1 MVEIHKKT
9 ISEVLTLVGEASSKK
24 AKIDVLQ
31 QYSSDVLKNVLKGS
45 FDDGIVWNLPEGN
58 PPYQPSD
65 EHNAPSSLSRQLN
78 QLVYFV
84 KGSQK
89 GNNLTQL
96 RREMMFIRLLEAI
109 PPSEATIVL
118 NMVAKKPPIRGL
130 TKTIVK
136 EAFPGLISK

>member
-1 MVEIHKKT
+1 MVEVHRKRIN
-9 ISEVLTLVGEASSKK
+9 EVLALVGEASTKK
-24 AKIDVLQ
+24 DKITILQ
-31 QYSSDVLKNVLKGS
+31 QHSSDVLKNVLKGT
-45 FDDGIVWNLPEGN
+45 FDDAIVWNLPEGD

-84 KGSQK
+84 KGVQK
-89 GNNLTQL
+89 GSNLTPL
-96 RREMMFIRLLEAI
+96 RREMMFIRLLEAL
-109 PPSEATIVL
+109 PPSEATVVL
-118 NMVAKKPPIRGL
+118 NMVAKRSPAKGL